1 MGCRAFS
8 STSHLSQKNVYLL
21 NRKRLSTMATSGK
34 HISTELQTL
43 DEPSVGRLTIQYAPT
58 ADTDIAENPPRF
70 TWLPTIEDGAQYSIR
85 ISSDSKYAAKD
96 TYVFNGIALNFFTP
110 DKALPAGDYVWSYAA
125 WSDDKQSLDSNWSRD
140 RQFTIK
146 ADLPETPLPLRE
158 KRLSTA
164 NRDHPRLWMNKDQIA
179 SFIAS
184 LSKDPTHCTWDVFYS
199 KSARPWMDREVMK
212 EPAGYPNHER
222 VASVWR
228 QTYIDLQELIYA
240 IRHLAV
246 GGVITDDAAMV
257 ARGKEW
263 LLEASSWNPTGTTS
277 RSYTDEWAFRV
288 NGALAWGY
296 DWLYDELT
304 TEERDKVRTAL
315 LLRTRET
322 ADHIIKH
329 ANIQLFPFDSHAVR
343 AVSAV
348 LIPAAI
354 ALLDD
359 EPEAEDWLHYAIEFL
374 STVYSPWGDAQG
386 GWAEGPHYWMTGM
399 AYLIDAV
406 NLLKGYTDIDLYKR
420 PFFQHTGDFPLFT
433 KAPDTRRATFGDDST
448 MGDLPSLKIGY
459 NLRQFAGVTGNG
471 TYQWYYD
478 EIKRNDPGTEMAFYN
493 YGWWDLNFDELA
505 YRTDFPIVEAKA
517 PADDDTL
524 RWFKGVG
531 WAAIQTDM
539 TEPDKHIQFVM
550 KSSKFGSISH
560 SHGDQNAF
568 CLAGFG
574 EDLAIQSGHYVAFN
588 STMHQNWR
596 RQTRS
601 KNAILING
609 KGQYAAKDKAL
620 AMRSS
625 GDIITAEQ
633 REDHIFIQGDATAA
647 YQTLSPEVTKV
658 LRDVYFVN
666 NTYFVV
672 VDTIDADSPVSIDWL
687 LHTNAPMNLGGT
699 TFRYTGEKAGF
710 YGQILWSEAGAAELS
725 QFTDFPDVDPVD
737 YEGLPVSTCLTARFP
752 QAIRHRI
759 ATLIVPYPLA
769 APRRIFSF
777 LDDQGYDCDLY
788 LTDSDDKSFKVV
800 VPKTFDVGA

>member
-1 MGCRAFS
+1 MRS
-8 STSHLSQKNVYLL
+8 SDNQDSSLAV
-21 NRKRLSTMATSGK
+21 
-34 HISTELQTL
+34 L
-43 DEPSVGRLTIQYAPT
+43 DEPSAGRLTIQYSPQP
-58 ADTDIAENPPRF
+58 DTQINENPPRF
-70 TWLPTIEDGAQYSIR
+70 TWLPTIEDGAQYVIR
-85 ISSDSKYAAKD
+85 ISPNAKYSAND
-96 TYVFNGIALNFFTP
+96 TLSFNAIPLNFFTP
-110 DKALPAGDYVWSYAA
+110 DKVLTPGDYVWSYAV
-125 WSDDKQSLDSNWSRD
+125 WSPDTQSPSSHWSCD
-140 RQFTIK
+140 RHFTVNPQ
-146 ADLPETPLPLRE
+146 LPETPLPSRQTRFTQSN
-158 KRLSTA
+158 K
-164 NRDHPRLWMNKDQIA
+164 DHPRLWMNKARIGEFREA
-179 SFIAS
+179 LAN
-184 LSKDPTHCTWDVFYS
+184 DPAHCTWDVFYE
-199 KSARPWMDREVMK
+199 KSVLPWMDRDVMA
-212 EPAGYPNHER
+212 EPAGYPEHKR
-222 VASVWR
+222 IASVWR

-246 GGVITDDAAMV
+246 GGAIKQDEALT
-257 ARGKEW
+257 ARAKQW
-263 LLEASSWNPTGTTS
+263 LLEAASWKPSGTTS

-304 TEERDKVRTAL
+304 AEERKLVRTAL
-315 LLRTRET
+315 LVRTRET

-359 EPEAEDWLHYAIEFL
+359 EPEAEGWLNYAIEFL
-374 STVYSPWGDAQG
+374 STVYTPWGDAQG

-406 NLLKGYTDIDLYKR
+406 NLLKGYTGIDLYQR
-420 PFFQHTGDFPLFT
+420 PFFQNTGDFPLFT

-471 TYQWYYD
+471 AYQWYYE

-505 YRTDFPIVEAKA
+505 YRTDFPLIEAKA
-517 PADDDTL
+517 PAADDTL
-524 RWFKGVG
+524 RWFKGIG
-531 WAAIQTDM
+531 WVAIQTHMAD
-539 TEPDKHIQFVM
+539 PDNHIQFVM
-550 KSSKFGSISH
+550 KSSRFGSISH

-568 CLAGFG
+568 CLAGYG

-601 KNAILING
+601 KNAILIDG
-609 KGQYAAKDKAL
+609 KGQYAGKDKAL

-625 GDIITAEQ
+625 GQIVTAEQ
-633 REDHIFIQGDATAA
+633 RDDHIYIQGDATAA
-647 YQTLSPEVTKV
+647 YQSLTPEVTKV
-658 LRDVYFVN
+658 LRDIYFVN
-666 NTYFVV
+666 NSYFVI
-672 VDTIDADSPVSIDWL
+672 VDAIDADSPVSVDWL
-687 LHTNAPMNLGGT
+687 IHANAAMDLSAT
-699 TFRYTGEKAGF
+699 TFRYTGKKAGF
-710 YGQILWSEAGAAELS
+710 YGQILWSEAGAADIT
-725 QFTDFPDVDPVD
+725 QVTDFPDVDPVD
-737 YEGLPVSTCLTARFP
+737 YEGLPVSTCLTARYP
-752 QAIRHRI
+752 KAIRHRI
-759 ATLIVPYPLA
+759 ATLIVPYSTAQPQ
-769 APRRIFSF
+769 RIFSF

-788 LTDSDDKSFKVV
+788 FTDAEDRSFKVV

>member
-1 MGCRAFS
+1 MLLVGTACS
-8 STSHLSQKNVYLL
+8 PHPLSYNDYLTTVMP
-21 NRKRLSTMATSGK
+21 NGQQNEEVLSP
-34 HISTELQTL
+34 L
-43 DEPSVGRLTIQYAPT
+43 DEPAAGRLTIRYSPT
-58 ADTDIAENPPRF
+58 SDTDIAENPPRF
-70 TWLPTIEDGAQYSIR
+70 HWLPTIEPNAEYAIR
-85 ISSDSKYAAKD
+85 VSKSDSYKATETTQYD
-96 TYVFNGIALNFFTP
+96 GIKLNFFTP
-110 DKALPAGDYVWSYAA
+110 DQTLQSGDYVWSYAV
-125 WSDDKQSLDSNWSRD
+125 WSPEKQTTITQWSTNRS
-140 RQFTIK
+140 FTIESG
-146 ADLPETPLPLRE
+146 LPETPLPRRQGRFSNAV
-158 KRLSTA
+158 K
-164 NRDHPRLWMNKDQIA
+164 DHPRLWMNKSRIA
-179 SFIAS
+179 EFKQNLAN
-184 LSKDPTHCTWDVFYS
+184 DPGHCTWDVFFE
-199 KSARPWMDREVMK
+199 KSVLPWMDRDIMK
-212 EPAGYPNHER
+212 EPAGYPGHKR
-222 VASVWR
+222 VANVWR
-228 QTYIDLQELIYA
+228 QTYIDCQELIYA

-246 GGVITDDAAMV
+246 GGTVTENADML
-257 ARGKEW
+257 ARAKAW
-263 LLEASSWNPTGTTS
+263 LLEAASWNPAGTTS

-296 DWLYDELT
+296 DWLYDELSDD
-304 TEERDKVRTAL
+304 ERTVVRTAL
-315 LLRTRET
+315 LVRTRET

-374 STVYSPWGDAQG
+374 ATVYSPWGDAQG

-406 NLLKGYTDIDLYKR
+406 NLLKGYNGIDLYQR

-471 TYQWYYD
+471 AYQWYYD

-517 PADDDTL
+517 PPETDTL

-531 WAAIQTDM
+531 WVAIQTNM
-539 TEPDKHIQFVM
+539 TEPQEHIQFVM
-550 KSSKFGSISH
+550 KSSRFGSISH

-568 CLAGFG
+568 CLAAYG

-588 STMHQNWR
+588 SSMHQNWR

-609 KGQYAAKDKAL
+609 NGQYASKDKAL
-620 AMRSS
+620 AMQSS
-625 GDIITAEQ
+625 GTIVTAEQ
-633 REDHIFIQGDATAA
+633 REDHIYIQGDATAA
-647 YQTLSPEVTKV
+647 YKTLTPEVTSV
-658 LRDVYFVN
+658 LRDVYFVHN
-666 NTYFVV
+666 SYFVI
-672 VDTIDADSPVSIDWL
+672 VDAIDAESPVSIDWL
-687 LHTNAPMNLGGT
+687 LHANAPLNLSDT

-725 QFTDFPDVDPVD
+725 QFTDFPDVDPTD
-737 YEGLPVSTCLTARFP
+737 YEGLPVSTCLTARYP
-752 QAIRHRI
+752 QAVRHRI
-759 ATLIVPYPLA
+759 ATLLVPYPIA
-769 APRRIFSF
+769 SPRRIFSF

-788 LTDSDDKSFKVV
+788 FSDADDRSFKVV

>member
-1 MGCRAFS
+1 MPS
-8 STSHLSQKNVYLL
+8 VEKLDSDLL
-21 NRKRLSTMATSGK
+21 M
-34 HISTELQTL
+34 L
-43 DEPSVGRLTIQYAPT
+43 DEPKTGRLTIQYSPN
-58 ADTDIAENPPRF
+58 ADTVITENPPRF
-70 TWLPTIEDGAQYSIR
+70 TWLPTIEDGAKYVLR
-85 ISSDSKYAAKD
+85 ISKDVNYSVSD
-96 TYVFNGIALNFFTP
+96 TLVFDNIALNFFTP
-110 DKALPAGDYVWSYAA
+110 DQVLSPGSYVWSYAV
-125 WSDDKQSLDSNWSRD
+125 WSAEAQKPITSWSSD
-140 RQFTIK
+140 RHFSIGP
-146 ADLPETPLPLRE
+146 DLPETPLPSRS
-158 KRLSTA
+158 KRFARSNT
-164 NRDHPRLWMNKDQIA
+164 DHPRLWMNKENIKA
-179 SFIAS
+179 FKSS
-184 LSKDPTHCTWDVFYS
+184 LAKDPAHCTWDVFYE
-199 KSARPWMDREVMK
+199 KSVVPWMERDVMK
-212 EPAGYPNHER
+212 EPAGYPGHKR

-228 QTYIDLQELIYA
+228 QTYIELQELIYA

-246 GGVITDDAAMV
+246 GGAVTDDARMT
-257 ARGKEW
+257 ARAKEW
-263 LLEASSWNPTGTTS
+263 LLEVASWNPAGTTS

-296 DWLYDELT
+296 DWLYEELT
-304 TEERDKVRTAL
+304 PEERDAVRTAL

-329 ANIQLFPFDSHAVR
+329 ANIHLFPFDSHAVR

-354 ALLDD
+354 ALLED
-359 EPEAEDWLHYAIEFL
+359 EPEAEDWLNYAIEFL

-399 AYLIDAV
+399 AYLIDAA
-406 NLLKGYTDIDLYKR
+406 NLLKGYSDIDLYQR

-471 TYQWYYD
+471 AYQWYYD
-478 EIKRNDPGTEMAFYN
+478 EIRRNDPGTEMAFYN

-505 YRTDFPIVEAKA
+505 YRTDFPIVEAEPLPK
-517 PADDDTL
+517 DDTF
-524 RWFKGVG
+524 RWFKGIG
-531 WAAIQTDM
+531 WVAIQTDM
-539 TEPDKHIQFVM
+539 AEPDKHIQFVM

-601 KNAILING
+601 KNAILIDG
-609 KGQYAAKDKAL
+609 KGQYASKDKVR
-620 AMRSS
+620 AMGSS
-625 GDIITAEQ
+625 GTILIAEQ
-633 REDHIFIQGDATAA
+633 RDDHVYIQGDATAA
-647 YQTLSPEVTKV
+647 YQSLTPEVSKV
-658 LRDVYFVN
+658 LRDIYFVN
-666 NTYFVV
+666 NSYFVI
-672 VDTIDADSPVSIDWL
+672 VDAVDATSPVSIDWL
-687 LHTNAPMNLGGT
+687 LHVNSPMNLGAN
-699 TFRYTGEKAGF
+699 TFRYSGEKAGF

-737 YEGLPVSTCLTARFP
+737 YEGLPVSTCMTARYP
-752 QAIRHRI
+752 KALRHRI
-759 ATLIVPYPLA
+759 ATLLVPYSLSNPQ
-769 APRRIFSF
+769 RIFSF

-788 LTDSDDKSFKVV
+788 LTDSEDRSFKVV
-800 VPKTFDVGA
+800 VPKTFDVGS